1 MCIRYEMQQMNSLP
15 YILIN
20 KDTILEVGEQ
30 FLELVGYERDEIVNR
45 SMDYLFY
52 HKLRINAN
60 LDLLKE
66 NRNSFFV
73 FTKSLEPREVEIT
86 ISKDK
91 GMILVFIY
99 EKPNSRLN
107 DKLPYVD
114 QLLHAEKSG
123 VAVYSSDQTLLNANK
138 AYIKYLNKPYNKKE
152 NCIGKKIY
160 EIVKGYKDSII
171 EEIWT
176 NLLETGKPYYASEA
190 QFDMYD
196 RGITYWDSSII
207 PVFENG
213 KVKYFIENTVEV
225 TERVLDRKRLE
236 EQNDEL
242 RKKAELLKIITEN
255 MNDALIIINKDG
267 TYEYFNEF
275 AKKFMQQGN
284 LEKEGDIL
292 SFTAFYDENGNR
304 LTIDN
309 MPGSKVLNGEKI
321 ESVIIRAERA
331 NIPDV
336 YFTFSGSPVYDADG
350 KVILAVLCL
359 KAVTERCR
367 LEQEIKERKEQLETI
382 FETMT
387 DVLMVCDHNGD
398 MISMN
403 SLAKTSFHP
412 YNKIK
417 NMQDLYTGIQYVD
430 SGNNPVPL
438 DEMPH
443 MRASRGERVIG
454 LKMKVKRPDK
464 EVYIDTN
471 ASPVFDDK
479 GNLTMVVICCREITE
494 LIEREKKLIEQNE
507 IIKQQ
512 KELLEAIIE
521 NMNDSV
527 AIFDNK
533 GSVIFTNAEARRLYP
548 HIITGSN
555 AANVHDG
562 LQFFD
567 THNNIVL
574 LDDLPSRRV
583 FKGEKIRNEIIKV
596 KYPDE
601 TIRIIE
607 INAVPIF
614 DNDNKLVS
622 AVVTH
627 HDISRMIEYE
637 ENTRQQKELLESIID
652 SLYEN
657 LFVIGR
663 DGRYLIHK
671 NNIIKEIPTKFDS
684 LEEIFSAAKY
694 FDMDGKQLFLE
705 RMPAYRVKC
714 GETVKDEI
722 VNIKAGDQ
730 EYYLIFNG
738 SPIFDKSGGYLYG
751 VGSSSDITEFIKSQK
766 ALGEIQEQ
774 LLKAEREKNEALENS
789 MKMKD
794 DFLATITHEFKTPL
808 TVINAA
814 LQTIEALYE
823 SQLSDKVKKHLQ
835 RIHTNSLRQMR
846 LVNNLLDITLFNAGH
861 LKVNRKNVDIIFLT
875 STIVKSVELYAKQ
888 KDTEIEFSTD
898 CMSKEMAIDE
908 EKYERIL
915 LNLLSNAIK
924 FTPNGRLIY
933 VNISCKDK
941 KAVITVKDNGV
952 GIPKDK
958 LKLIFERFGQVDS
971 SLTRQAE
978 GTGIGL
984 SLVKTLV
991 EGMNGTITLESEVG
1005 KGSTFVVTLPIT
1017 RLKQMV
1023 PETNVVD
1030 FKDRRITN
1038 ATAIEFSDIYMG

>member
-1 MCIRYEMQQMNSLP
+1 Y
-15 YILIN
+15 
-20 KDTILEVGEQ
+20 
-30 FLELVGYERDEIVNR
+30 
-45 SMDYLFY
+45 
-52 HKLRINAN
+52 
-60 LDLLKE
+60 
-66 NRNSFFV
+66 
-73 FTKSLEPREVEIT
+73 VEW
-86 ISKDK
+86 
-91 GMILVFIY
+91 
-99 EKPNSRLN
+99 
-107 DKLPYVD
+107 
-114 QLLHAEKSG
+114 LLHAEKSG
-123 VAVYSSDQTLLNANK
+123 VAVYSSDLILLNANQT
-138 AYIKYLNKPYNKKE
+138 YIKYLNEPYNKKE
-152 NCIGKKIY
+152 YCIGKKIN

-176 NLLETGKPYYASEA
+176 NLLKTGEPYFASEA
-190 QFDMYD
+190 QYDMYD

-207 PVFENG
+207 PVCENE
-213 KVKYFIENTVEV
+213 KVKYFIENAVEV
-225 TERVLDRKRLE
+225 TERVLSRKRLE
-236 EQNDEL
+236 EQNAEL
-242 RKKAELLKIITEN
+242 RRKAELLKIITEN

-284 LEKEGDIL
+284 LEKAGDIL
-292 SFTAFYDENGNR
+292 SSTTFYDENGNR

-309 MPGSKVLNGEKI
+309 MPGAKVLTGEKI
-321 ESVIIRAERA
+321 ENVIIRAKRA
-331 NIPDV
+331 DLPDA

-350 KVILAVLCL
+350 KVIFGVLCFRE
-359 KAVTERCR
+359 VTERCK
-367 LEQEIKERKEQLETI
+367 LELEIMERKDQLEAV

-387 DVLMVCDHNGD
+387 DILMVCDNNGNI
-398 MISMN
+398 ISMN
-403 SLAKTSFHP
+403 SLAKCSLYP
-412 YNKIK
+412 YDKVKNIK
-417 NMQDLYTGIQYVD
+417 DLYSDNIYQYID
-430 SGNNPVPL
+430 NGNNPVPL

-443 MRASRGERVIG
+443 KRVSRGEKVSN

-464 EVYIDTN
+464 DVYLDAN

-479 GNLTMVVICCREITE
+479 GNLIMIVMCCHDITD
-494 LIEREKKLIEQNE
+494 LIEREQKLIEQNE

-512 KELLEAIIE
+512 KELLEATIE
-521 NMNDSV
+521 NMNDAV
-527 AIFDNK
+527 AIFDSK
-533 GSVIFTNAEARRLYP
+533 GSIVLTNVEARRLYP
-548 HIITGSN
+548 HITTRSKAG
-555 AANVHDG
+555 NVHDG
-562 LQFFD
+562 FQFFD
-567 THNNIVL
+567 IQSNNIIPL
-574 LDDLPSRRV
+574 NGLPTRRV
-583 FKGEKIRNEIIKV
+583 LRGEKIRNETIKF
-596 KYPDE
+596 KFNDGM
-601 TIRIIE
+601 IRVIE
-607 INAVPIF
+607 VNAVPIY
-614 DNDNKLVS
+614 DNENKLVS

-627 HDISRMIEYE
+627 HDVTRMVEYE
-637 ENTRQQKELLESIID
+637 ENTRKQKELLESIID

-671 NNIIKEIPTKFDS
+671 NNIIKEISTKFDS
-684 LEEIFSAAKY
+684 IEEIFSAAKY
-694 FDMDGKQLFLE
+694 YDMDGNQLSLE

-722 VNIKAGDQ
+722 MNIKVGDQ
-730 EYYLIFNG
+730 EYYLIVNG

-751 VGSSSDITEFIKSQK
+751 VGSSSDITQFVRNQK
-766 ALGEIQEQ
+766 VLGEIQEQ
-774 LLKAEREKNEALENS
+774 LLKVEREKNEALENS

-846 LVNNLLDITLFNAGH
+846 LVNNLLDITLYNAGH
-861 LKVNRKNVDIIFLT
+861 LKFNKKNMDIIFLT
-875 STIVKSVELYAKQ
+875 STIVKSVDLYAKQ
-888 KDTEIEFSTD
+888 KDTEIKFSTD
-898 CMSKEMAIDE
+898 CRSKEMAIDE

-924 FTPNGRLIY
+924 FTPKGRLIY

-941 KAVITVKDNGV
+941 KIVITVKDNGV

-958 LKLIFERFGQVDS
+958 LKLIFECFGQVDS

-991 EGMNGTITLESEVG
+991 EGMNGTITVESEVG

-1017 RLKQMV
+1017 RLKRMM
-1023 PETNVVD
+1023 PETNIVD
-1030 FKDRRITN
+1030 LKDRRITN
-1038 ATAIEFSDIYMG
+1038 AAAIEFSDIYMG